1 MKYVIVERDMVQVE
15 SVDINIFPFA
25 IEAPDDIIYG
35 DLYINGEF
43 KKVAPRPEP
52 IVYTQE
58 ELRKQAYLTLTEKE
72 NKSPLI
78 LWHGENITVDN
89 ANKIYLEYFA
99 ENNDKAIE
107 IQKLIISAKLY
118 IRELYP
124 DIIK

>member
-1 MKYVIVERDMVQVE
+1 MFVIVEDNQVIT
-15 SVDINIFPFA
+15 VGIDKTLFPFA

-72 NKSPLI
+72 DKSPLI
-78 LWHGENITVDN
+78 LWNGENITVDN

>member
-1 MKYVIVERDMVQVE
+1 MQYVIIEEGRVVTTN
-15 SVDINIFPFA
+15 VDINIFPFA
-25 IEAPDDIIYG
+25 VGSPDDIIFG
-35 DLYINGEF
+35 DEYINGEF

-72 NKSPLI
+72 DKSPLI